1 MPLGKTIES
10 KDYSHGISGEEA
22 VTTVRHGK
30 YSSADPE
37 KEDDSVEPS
46 PHMLLQTPR
55 QDRNEIAN
63 SRESLQDAALRDA
76 KSIEVYA
83 NDKFDAAMARG
94 ESARS
99 QISAQTRMSSEL
111 LTMEAGD
118 IRLNATVDRAGK
130 VVHQINADRLSRYE
144 TVLANTLTDS
154 RPPSSKRLRYKRQV
168 LQVEHGRTPPNISK
182 YE

>member
-1 MPLGKTIES
+1 MQEEHSNLHEMPPGSEKEKSDNLRTGAQVQALTPRLPVSPLGKTIES

-83 NDKFDAAMARG
+83 
-94 ESARS
+94 
-99 QISAQTRMSSEL
+99 
-111 LTMEAGD
+111 
-118 IRLNATVDRAGK
+118 
-130 VVHQINADRLSRYE
+130 
-144 TVLANTLTDS
+144 
-154 RPPSSKRLRYKRQV
+154 
-168 LQVEHGRTPPNISK
+168 
-182 YE
+182 